1 MKYIYLLFSVLT
13 VVSCMNNKQPDLKV
27 IEIPAGLDPLV
38 GLYTAKETAEII
50 KSDVTFGVRGNCG
63 MCKSTIESATMSIE
77 GVDTAS
83 WSTESKMIS
92 INVSTEINDQFIN
105 DIHNAIA
112 KSGYDTELSTSVDED
127 YDKLPMCCKY
137 NREMVIASNDTE

>member
-1 MKYIYLLFSVLT
+1 MKFIYLLFSVLT
-13 VVSCMNNKQPDLKV
+13 VVSCMNNKQPEVKV
-27 IEIPAGLDPLV
+27 IEVPA
-38 GLYTAKETAEII
+38 TKTAEII

-112 KSGYDTELSTSVDED
+112 KSGYDTELSTALIED

-137 NREMVIASNDTE
+137 NREMVIVSNDTE

>member
-13 VVSCMNNKQPDLKV
+13 VVSCMNNKQPEVKV
-27 IEIPAGLDPLV
+27 IEVPA
-38 GLYTAKETAEII
+38 TKTAEII

-63 MCKSTIESATMSIE
+63 MCKSTIESATMSVE

-112 KSGYDTELSTSVDED
+112 KSGYDTELSTALDED

-137 NREMVIASNDTE
+137 NREMVIASNDIKYD

>member
-13 VVSCMNNKQPDLKV
+13 VVSCMNNKQPEVKV
-27 IEIPAGLDPLV
+27 IEVSA
-38 GLYTAKETAEII
+38 TKTAEII

-77 GVDTAS
+77 GVDTAT

-92 INVSTEINDQFIN
+92 INISTEINDQFIN

-112 KSGYDTELSTSVDED
+112 KSGYDTELSTALDKD

>member
-13 VVSCMNNKQPDLKV
+13 VVSCMNNKQPEVKV
-27 IEIPAGLDPLV
+27 IEVPA
-38 GLYTAKETAEII
+38 TKTAEII
-50 KSDVTFGVRGNCG
+50 KSDVAFGVRGNCG
-63 MCKSTIESATMSIE
+63 MCKSTIESATMSVE

-92 INVSTEINDQFIN
+92 INVSTEINDQFIK
-105 DIHNAIA
+105 DIHSAIA
-112 KSGYDTELSTSVDED
+112 KSGYDTELSTALEED

-137 NREMVIASNDTE
+137 NREMVIASNDIK

>member
-13 VVSCMNNKQPDLKV
+13 VVSCMNNKQPEVKV
-27 IEIPAGLDPLV
+27 IEVPA
-38 GLYTAKETAEII
+38 TKTAEII

-63 MCKSTIESATMSIE
+63 MCKSTIESATMSVE

-92 INVSTEINDQFIN
+92 INVSREINDQFIN

-112 KSGYDTELSTSVDED
+112 KSGYDTELSTALDED

-137 NREMVIASNDTE
+137 NREMVIASNDIK

>member
-1 MKYIYLLFSVLT
+1 MKYIYLLFSVFT
-13 VVSCMNNKQPDLKV
+13 VISCMNNKQPEVKV
-27 IEIPAGLDPLV
+27 IEVPA
-38 GLYTAKETAEII
+38 TKTAEII

-112 KSGYDTELSTSVDED
+112 KSGYDTELSTAVDED

-137 NREMVIASNDTE
+137 NREMVIASNDDK

>member
-13 VVSCMNNKQPDLKV
+13 VVSCMNNKQQEVKV
-27 IEIPAGLDPLV
+27 IEVPA
-38 GLYTAKETAEII
+38 TKTAEII

-112 KSGYDTELSTSVDED
+112 KSGYDTELSTAVDKD

-137 NREMVIASNDTE
+137 NREMIIASNDTE

>member
-1 MKYIYLLFSVLT
+1 MRYIYLLISVLT
-13 VVSCMNNKQPDLKV
+13 VVSCMNNKQPEVKV
-27 IEIPAGLDPLV
+27 IEVPA
-38 GLYTAKETAEII
+38 TKTTEII

-92 INVSTEINDQFIN
+92 INVSTEINDQLIN

-112 KSGYDTELSTSVDED
+112 KSGYDTELSTAVDED

>member
-13 VVSCMNNKQPDLKV
+13 VVSCMNNKQPEVKV
-27 IEIPAGLDPLV
+27 IEVPA
-38 GLYTAKETAEII
+38 TKTAEII

-92 INVSTEINDQFIN
+92 INVSTEINDQFII

-112 KSGYDTELSTSVDED
+112 KSGYDTELSTALIED

-137 NREMVIASNDTE
+137 NREMVIASNDNE

>member
-13 VVSCMNNKQPDLKV
+13 VVSCMNDKQPEVKV
-27 IEIPAGLDPLV
+27 IEVSA
-38 GLYTAKETAEII
+38 TKTTEII

-77 GVDTAS
+77 GVDTAT

-92 INVSTEINDQFIN
+92 INVSTEINDQLIN

-112 KSGYDTELSTSVDED
+112 KSGYDTEISTAVDED

>member
-13 VVSCMNNKQPDLKV
+13 FVSCMNNKQPEVKV
-27 IEIPAGLDPLV
+27 IEVPA
-38 GLYTAKETAEII
+38 TKTAEII

-77 GVDTAS
+77 GVDTAT

-92 INVSTEINDQFIN
+92 INVSTEINDQLIN

-112 KSGYDTELSTSVDED
+112 KSGYDTELSTAVDED

>member
-1 MKYIYLLFSVLT
+1 MKYIYLLFIVFT
-13 VVSCMNNKQPDLKV
+13 VISCMNNKQPEVKV
-27 IEIPAGLDPLV
+27 IEVPA
-38 GLYTAKETAEII
+38 TKTAEII
-50 KSDVTFGVRGNCG
+50 KSDITFGVRGNCG

-112 KSGYDTELSTSVDED
+112 KSGYDTELSTAVDED

-137 NREMVIASNDTE
+137 NREMVIASNDVK

>member
-13 VVSCMNNKQPDLKV
+13 VVSCMNNKQPEVKV
-27 IEIPAGLDPLV
+27 IEVPA
-38 GLYTAKETAEII
+38 TKTAEII

-112 KSGYDTELSTSVDED
+112 KSGYDTELSTAVDED

-137 NREMVIASNDTE
+137 DREMVIASNDTE

>member
-13 VVSCMNNKQPDLKV
+13 VVSCMNNKQPEVKV
-27 IEIPAGLDPLV
+27 IEVPA
-38 GLYTAKETAEII
+38 TKTAEII

-63 MCKSTIESATMSIE
+63 MCKSTIESATMSVE

-83 WSTESKMIS
+83 WSKESKMIS

-112 KSGYDTELSTSVDED
+112 KSGYDTELSTALDED

-137 NREMVIASNDTE
+137 NREMVITSNDVK

>member
-13 VVSCMNNKQPDLKV
+13 VVSCMNNKQPEVKV
-27 IEIPAGLDPLV
+27 IEVPV
-38 GLYTAKETAEII
+38 TKTAEII

-63 MCKSTIESATMSIE
+63 MCKSTIESATMSVE

-112 KSGYDTELSTSVDED
+112 KSGYDTELSTALDED

-137 NREMVIASNDTE
+137 NREMVISSNDIK

>member
-13 VVSCMNNKQPDLKV
+13 VVSCMNNKQPEVKV
-27 IEIPAGLDPLV
+27 IEVPA
-38 GLYTAKETAEII
+38 TKTAEII

-63 MCKSTIESATMSIE
+63 MCKSTIESATMSVE

-112 KSGYDTELSTSVDED
+112 KSGYDTELSTALDED

-137 NREMVIASNDTE
+137 NREMVIGSNDIK

>member
-1 MKYIYLLFSVLT
+1 MKYIYLLFIVFT
-13 VVSCMNNKQPDLKV
+13 VISCMNNKQPEVKV
-27 IEIPAGLDPLV
+27 IEVPA
-38 GLYTAKETAEII
+38 TKTAEII

-63 MCKSTIESATMSIE
+63 MCKSTIESATMSVE

-112 KSGYDTELSTSVDED
+112 KSGYDTELSTAVDED

-137 NREMVIASNDTE
+137 NREMVIASNDIK

>member
-13 VVSCMNNKQPDLKV
+13 VVSCMNNKQPEVKV
-27 IEIPAGLDPLV
+27 IEVPA
-38 GLYTAKETAEII
+38 TKTAEII

-77 GVDTAS
+77 GVDTAT

-92 INVSTEINDQFIN
+92 INVSTEINDQLIN

-112 KSGYDTELSTSVDED
+112 KSGYDTELSTAVDED

-137 NREMVIASNDTE
+137 DREMVIASNYTE

>member
-1 MKYIYLLFSVLT
+1 MKYIFLLFSVLT
-13 VVSCMNNKQPDLKV
+13 VVSCMNNKQPEVKV
-27 IEIPAGLDPLV
+27 IEVPA
-38 GLYTAKETAEII
+38 TKTAEII

-63 MCKSTIESATMSIE
+63 MCKSTIESATMSVE

-112 KSGYDTELSTSVDED
+112 KSGYDTELSTALDED

-137 NREMVIASNDTE
+137 NREMDIPSNDIK

>member
-13 VVSCMNNKQPDLKV
+13 VVSCMNDKQPEVKV
-27 IEIPAGLDPLV
+27 IEVSA
-38 GLYTAKETAEII
+38 TKTTEII

-92 INVSTEINDQFIN
+92 INVSSEINDQLIN
-105 DIHNAIA
+105 DIHHAIA
-112 KSGYDTELSTSVDED
+112 KSGYDTEISTALDQD

>member
-1 MKYIYLLFSVLT
+1 MKTIYLLFSVLT
-13 VVSCMNNKQPDLKV
+13 VVSCMNNKQPEVKV
-27 IEIPAGLDPLV
+27 VEV
-38 GLYTAKETAEII
+38 STTKTAEII
-50 KSDVTFGVRGNCG
+50 KSDLTFGVRGNCG

-92 INVSTEINDQFIN
+92 INVSTEINGQFIN

-112 KSGYDTELSTSVDED
+112 KSGYDTELSTAVDED

>member
-1 MKYIYLLFSVLT
+1 MKSIYLLFSVLS
-13 VVSCMNNKQPDLKV
+13 VVSCMNNKQPEVKV
-27 IEIPAGLDPLV
+27 IGIPAV
-38 GLYTAKETAEII
+38 ETAEII
-50 KSDVTFGVRGNCG
+50 TSDLTFGVRGNCG

-92 INVSTEINDQFIN
+92 INITSEINDQFIN

-112 KSGYDTELSTSVDED
+112 KSGYDTELSTAFDED

-137 NREMVIASNDTE
+137 NREMVISSNDTE

>member
-1 MKYIYLLFSVLT
+1 MKHIYLLFSVLT
-13 VVSCMNNKQPDLKV
+13 VVSCMNNKQPEVKV
-27 IEIPAGLDPLV
+27 IEVPA
-38 GLYTAKETAEII
+38 TKTAEII

-63 MCKSTIESATMSIE
+63 MCKSTIESATMSVE

-83 WSTESKMIS
+83 WSTESKIIS

-112 KSGYDTELSTSVDED
+112 KSGYDTELSTALDED

-137 NREMVIASNDTE
+137 NREMVIASNDTK

>member
-1 MKYIYLLFSVLT
+1 MKYIYLLFSVIT
-13 VVSCMNNKQPDLKV
+13 VVSCINNKQPEVKV
-27 IEIPAGLDPLV
+27 IEVPV
-38 GLYTAKETAEII
+38 TKTAEII

-63 MCKSTIESATMSIE
+63 MCKSTIESATMSVE

-112 KSGYDTELSTSVDED
+112 KSGYDTELSTALDED

-137 NREMVIASNDTE
+137 NREMVIASNDIK

>member
-13 VVSCMNNKQPDLKV
+13 VVSCMNNKQPEVKV
-27 IEIPAGLDPLV
+27 IEVPV
-38 GLYTAKETAEII
+38 TKTAEII

-63 MCKSTIESATMSIE
+63 MCKSTIESATMSVE
-77 GVDTAS
+77 GVDKAL

-92 INVSTEINDQFIN
+92 INVSTEINDQFIS

-112 KSGYDTELSTSVDED
+112 KSGYDTELSTALEVD

-137 NREMVIASNDTE
+137 NREMVIVSNDIK

>member
-13 VVSCMNNKQPDLKV
+13 VVSCMNNKQPEVKV
-27 IEIPAGLDPLV
+27 IEVPA
-38 GLYTAKETAEII
+38 TKTAEII

-83 WSTESKMIS
+83 WSTESKMLS

-112 KSGYDTELSTSVDED
+112 KSGYDTELSIALDED

-137 NREMVIASNDTE
+137 NREMVITSNDTE

>member
-13 VVSCMNNKQPDLKV
+13 VVSCMNNKQPEVKV
-27 IEIPAGLDPLV
+27 IEVPA
-38 GLYTAKETAEII
+38 TINAEII

-63 MCKSTIESATMSIE
+63 MCKSTIESATMSVE

-112 KSGYDTELSTSVDED
+112 KSGYDTELSTALDED

-137 NREMVIASNDTE
+137 NREMVIASNDFK

>member
-1 MKYIYLLFSVLT
+1 MKFIYLLFSVLT
-13 VVSCMNNKQPDLKV
+13 VVSCMNNKQPEVKV
-27 IEIPAGLDPLV
+27 IEVPA
-38 GLYTAKETAEII
+38 TKTAEII

-92 INVSTEINDQFIN
+92 INVSSEINDQLIN

-112 KSGYDTELSTSVDED
+112 KSGYDTEISTAVDED

>member
-13 VVSCMNNKQPDLKV
+13 VVSCMNNKQPEVKV
-27 IEIPAGLDPLV
+27 IEVPA
-38 GLYTAKETAEII
+38 TKTAEII

-77 GVDTAS
+77 GVDTAT

-92 INVSTEINDQFIN
+92 INVSTEINDQLIN

-112 KSGYDTELSTSVDED
+112 KSGYDTELSTAVDED

-137 NREMVIASNDTE
+137 DREMVIASNDTE

>member
-13 VVSCMNNKQPDLKV
+13 VVSCMNNKQPEVKV
-27 IEIPAGLDPLV
+27 IEVPA
-38 GLYTAKETAEII
+38 TKTAEII

-63 MCKSTIESATMSIE
+63 MCKSTIESATMSVE

-112 KSGYDTELSTSVDED
+112 KSGYDTELSTALDED
-127 YDKLPMCCKY
+127 YEKLPMCCKY
-137 NREMVIASNDTE
+137 NREMIIGSNDIK

>member
-1 MKYIYLLFSVLT
+1 MKYIYLLFSVFT
-13 VVSCMNNKQPDLKV
+13 VISCMNNKQPEVKV
-27 IEIPAGLDPLV
+27 IEVPA
-38 GLYTAKETAEII
+38 TKTAEII

-112 KSGYDTELSTSVDED
+112 KSGYDTELSTAVDED

-137 NREMVIASNDTE
+137 DREMVIASSDTE

>member
-1 MKYIYLLFSVLT
+1 MKYISLLFSVLT
-13 VVSCMNNKQPDLKV
+13 VVTCMNDKHPDTTK
-27 IEIPAGLDPLV
+27 
-38 GLYTAKETAEII
+38 TNEII
-50 KSDVTFGVRGNCG
+50 KSNSNVTFGVRGNCG

-83 WSTESKMIS
+83 WSMESKMIS
-92 INVSTEINDQFIN
+92 INVLTEINDQFIN

-112 KSGYDTELSTSVDED
+112 KAGYDTELTTAKDED

-137 NREMVIASNDTE
+137 NRNMVIATNASE

>member
-1 MKYIYLLFSVLT
+1 MKYIYLLFSVFT
-13 VVSCMNNKQPDLKV
+13 VISCMNNKQPEVKV
-27 IEIPAGLDPLV
+27 IEVPA
-38 GLYTAKETAEII
+38 TKTAEII

-112 KSGYDTELSTSVDED
+112 KSGYDTELGTAVDED
-127 YDKLPMCCKY
+127 YDKLTMFCK
-137 NREMVIASNDTE
+137 

>member
-1 MKYIYLLFSVLT
+1 MKTIYLLFSVLT
-13 VVSCMNNKQPDLKV
+13 VVSCMNNKQPEVKV
-27 IEIPAGLDPLV
+27 IEVPA
-38 GLYTAKETAEII
+38 TKTAEII

-112 KSGYDTELSTSVDED
+112 KSGYDTELSTAVDED

>member
-1 MKYIYLLFSVLT
+1 MKYIYLLFSILT
-13 VVSCMNNKQPDLKV
+13 VVSCMNNKQPEVKV
-27 IEIPAGLDPLV
+27 IEVPA
-38 GLYTAKETAEII
+38 TKTAEII

-63 MCKSTIESATMSIE
+63 MCKSTIESATMSVK

-92 INVSTEINDQFIN
+92 INVSTEINDQFIK
-105 DIHNAIA
+105 DIHSAIA
-112 KSGYDTELSTSVDED
+112 KSGYDTELSTALEED

-137 NREMVIASNDTE
+137 NREMVIASNDIK

>member
-1 MKYIYLLFSVLT
+1 MKFIYLLFSVLT
-13 VVSCMNNKQPDLKV
+13 IVSCMNNKEPEVKIV
-27 IEIPAGLDPLV
+27 EV
-38 GLYTAKETAEII
+38 STTKTAEIT
-50 KSDVTFGVRGNCG
+50 KSDVSFGVRGNCG

-83 WSTESKMIS
+83 WSTESKMLS

-112 KSGYDTELSTSVDED
+112 KSGYDTELSTALDED

>member
-13 VVSCMNNKQPDLKV
+13 VVSCMNNKQPEVKV
-27 IEIPAGLDPLV
+27 IEVPA
-38 GLYTAKETAEII
+38 TKTAEII

-63 MCKSTIESATMSIE
+63 MCKSTIESATMSVE

-92 INVSTEINDQFIN
+92 INVSTEINNQFIN

-112 KSGYDTELSTSVDED
+112 KSGYDTELSTALDED

-137 NREMVIASNDTE
+137 NREMVIASNDIK

>member
-13 VVSCMNNKQPDLKV
+13 VVSCMNNKQPEVKV
-27 IEIPAGLDPLV
+27 IEVPA
-38 GLYTAKETAEII
+38 TKTAEII

-63 MCKSTIESATMSIE
+63 MCKSTIESATMSVE

-83 WSTESKMIS
+83 WSKESKMIS

-112 KSGYDTELSTSVDED
+112 KSGYDTELSTALDED

-137 NREMVIASNDTE
+137 NRDMVIASNSIK